1 MHPDERART
10 IAGAT
15 VILVLVPQRLER
27 PPGRSWVTEK
37 CSKSIIVNVLVTL
50 VRRSKEIRR
59 GADGRG
65 AGAAARRPL
74 VESSGCDGSRVGLVG
89 CMIEVGGFQVFFT

>member
-50 VRRSKEIRR
+50 VRRWKEIRR

-65 AGAAARRPL
+65 GGPAVG
-74 VESSGCDGSRVGLVG
+74 RVVG
-89 CMIEVGGFQVFFT
+89 V

>member
-1 MHPDERART
+1 MHRDERAQS
-10 IAGAT
+10 IGGAT

-27 PPGRSWVTEK
+27 PPGRNCVTEK

-50 VRRSKEIRR
+50 VRRWEEIRR

-65 AGAAARRPL
+65 GDPAVG
-74 VESSGCDGSRVGLVG
+74 RVVG
-89 CMIEVGGFQVFFT
+89 V